1 MIKKIHHKKQYI
13 VILLLTAF
21 ASVFVC
27 DGLCDLGLISWGN
40 STAIVEKPN
49 HRQKDGHGHHDDA
62 ISDHH
67 NDNEHEHQAAEEEE
81 CCDEIVNNLFASLI
95 KYELKQNAVEIP
107 VYHLLYHVYTI
118 NVPTETLNQKPLLFL
133 YTNLPPPVTGY
144 DIRVFI
150 QSFLN

>member
-1 MIKKIHHKKQYI
+1 MKQYI
-13 VILLLTAF
+13 VILLLTGF

-40 STAIVEKPN
+40 STAIIEKSD
-49 HRQKDGHGHHDDA
+49 HSQKDGHGHHGDA

-67 NDNEHEHQAAEEEE
+67 SDNEHEHQAAEEEE

-95 KYELKQNAVEIP
+95 KYELKQSAVEIP
-107 VYHLLYHVYTI
+107 VYH
-118 NVPTETLNQKPLLFL
+118 FL
-133 YTNLPPPVTGY
+133 YQVFAVDFEAIKFHKQILSFLFTNLPPPVSGF
-144 DIRVFI
+144 DIRISV